1 MDMQDRGQIL
11 KPDSTHRVATR
22 WKWTVVLLTPFLTG
36 LMAWAIVLIVGNL
49 RFDAGWE
56 NVALTG
62 VIVAMLLGLILVAIG
77 APVWAFRARMM
88 LSSETMALRG
98 IFGTRILGVQDL
110 EGYRWIKGKL
120 HLYLKS
126 DQWPVNLS
134 YFSEQAV
141 LNAWVFNHA
150 VDLNA
155 AELAEEDR
163 RIGKDVTLGMTEAQ
177 KEEQLARLRGLTKKI
192 NWVAYGVA
200 AVGVLNAWFFE
211 DPKVQEAV
219 AAVLVAMPIGM
230 VLLALG
236 NPGHVRLDYPEGSR
250 YPEIFTG
257 ILACSLAIGL
267 MSVSDRHT
275 LLGDMFYRLWV
286 PFSVVNAAI
295 WALIDL
301 DRLREHYARGR
312 ALAAITVASLLLFS
326 AFWVGG
332 AIYQANKNFD
342 TSEAIWSRTE
352 VVDKRLERHKSTV
365 EYYIEVAPWD
375 GSGGEAVELNVSKDE
390 YGSVAVGATIEIG
403 VRRGALEI
411 PWVAE
416 IRPAKKRRLGH

>member
-1 MDMQDRGQIL
+1 
-11 KPDSTHRVATR
+11 
-22 WKWTVVLLTPFLTG
+22 
-36 LMAWAIVLIVGNL
+36 
-49 RFDAGWE
+49 
-56 NVALTG
+56 
-62 VIVAMLLGLILVAIG
+62 
-77 APVWAFRARMM
+77 
-88 LSSETMALRG
+88 
-98 IFGTRILGVQDL
+98 
-110 EGYRWIKGKL
+110 
-120 HLYLKS
+120 
-126 DQWPVNLS
+126 
-134 YFSEQAV
+134 
-141 LNAWVFNHA
+141 
-150 VDLNA
+150 
-155 AELAEEDR
+155 
-163 RIGKDVTLGMTEAQ
+163 
-177 KEEQLARLRGLTKKI
+177 
-192 NWVAYGVA
+192 
-200 AVGVLNAWFFE
+200 
-211 DPKVQEAV
+211 
-219 AAVLVAMPIGM
+219 
-230 VLLALG
+230 
-236 NPGHVRLDYPEGSR
+236 
-250 YPEIFTG
+250 
-257 ILACSLAIGL
+257 
-267 MSVSDRHT
+267 
-275 LLGDMFYRLWV
+275 MFYRLWV